1 MSIIV
6 YLLSKNIMNFCENLL
21 KWYTENNNNEYLTD
35 NYVLINQPL
44 EKELNRIRDSNHYK
58 L

>member
-1 MSIIV
+1 
-6 YLLSKNIMNFCENLL
+6 MNFCENLL
-21 KWYTENNNNEYLTD
+21 KWYTENYNNEYLTD

-44 EKELNRIRDSNHYK
+44 EKEVNTIRDSNHYK